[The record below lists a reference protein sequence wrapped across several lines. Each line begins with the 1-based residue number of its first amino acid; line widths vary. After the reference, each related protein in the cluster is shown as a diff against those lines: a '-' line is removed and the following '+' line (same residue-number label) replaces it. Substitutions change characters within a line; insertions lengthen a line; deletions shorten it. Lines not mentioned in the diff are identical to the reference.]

1 MLAEYAFFE
10 KAGFRRIPITLDEHS
25 WALVVDDLSRIIAG
39 IEAGV
44 FPAIPDPPGYQH
56 YVRCRYCQPDGL
68 GTGERWPEWERKRH
82 DEVLARSFPAPTE
95 ETS

>member
-1 MLAEYAFFE
+1 MIE
-10 KAGFRRIPITLDEHS
+10 
-25 WALVVDDLSRIIAG
+25 G

-56 YVRCRYCQPDGL
+56 FVRCKYCQPDSL

-82 DEVLARSFPAPTE
+82 DERLARWFPAPTE
-95 ETS
+95 PGS